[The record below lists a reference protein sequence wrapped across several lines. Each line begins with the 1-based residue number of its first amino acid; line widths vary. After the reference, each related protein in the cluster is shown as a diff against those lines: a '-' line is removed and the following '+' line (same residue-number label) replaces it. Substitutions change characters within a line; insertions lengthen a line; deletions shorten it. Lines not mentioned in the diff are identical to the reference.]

1 VFAASTV
8 FGGLADVPP
17 DKDKSTKDLGVLNIA
32 GALPSDRGDVDHEQH
47 AADQRTSPHV
57 VRSVLNT

>member
-17 DKDKSTKDLGVLNIA
+17 DKDKSTQDLGVLNIA

-47 AADQRTSPHV
+47 AADQRRSP
-57 VRSVLNT
+57 LW